1 MIGRKVQQTVD
12 DLDHSQLEL
21 LPHTQQT
28 DINNFHDRL
37 ILYLAPTYEREM
49 YKYVKMNYQ
58 TNFTNQ
64 IAAASYTGD
73 KLKGGTQ
80 YQHLLQKLE
89 RDLELKNESLMP
101 QTRFTNEANV
111 NEYLGLVVNTAQ
123 QYLTAR
129 EAALRANRGNVQP
142 SHKYYYQRED

>member
-1 MIGRKVQQTVD
+1 
-12 DLDHSQLEL
+12 
-21 LPHTQQT
+21 
-28 DINNFHDRL
+28 
-37 ILYLAPTYEREM
+37 
-49 YKYVKMNYQ
+49 MNYQ

-64 IAAASYTGD
+64 IAAASDTGE

-129 EAALRANRGNVQP
+129 EAALRANRAESFGDV
-142 SHKYYYQRED
+142 